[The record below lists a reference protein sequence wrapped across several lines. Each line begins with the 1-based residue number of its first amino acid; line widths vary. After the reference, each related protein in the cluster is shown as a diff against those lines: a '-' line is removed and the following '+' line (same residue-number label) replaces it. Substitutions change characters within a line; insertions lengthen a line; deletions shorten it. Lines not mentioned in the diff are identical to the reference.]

1 MELSLE
7 SRFIQ
12 EYRSSAQQARA
23 MSENWAER
31 NMYCPNCLE
40 SKVTRQIANTPVRD
54 FLCSLCLQ
62 TYQLKSQKQPFK
74 ALVND
79 AAYHT
84 FLGAVEGGTAPNL
97 ILMHYDNSRLRV
109 VDVDIIPRFFLN
121 PSCII
126 PRKPLSIHA
135 RRAGWVGCIISL
147 EKLPPDARI
156 EMVKDEK
163 IEEPRR
169 VQEKYRRFV
178 PLFLDKTLKER
189 GWTADV
195 LRCVDKSEN
204 KPSLYEKS
212 THSTENS
219 KSFTQKTG
227 MFNPKYANS
236 YRYYATMEFSSLQA
250 LENMS

>member
-1 MELSLE
+1 
-7 SRFIQ
+7 
-12 EYRSSAQQARA
+12 

-84 FLGAVEGGTAPNL
+84 FLGAVESGTAPNL

-121 PSCII
+121 SSCII

-163 IEEPRR
+163 MEEPRR

-189 GWTADV
+189 GWTADI
-195 LRCVDKSEN
+195 LRCVRQIGKQAFTLREIYAFDRELQKLHPEN
-204 KPSLYEKS
+204 RNVQPKIRQQLQVLRDYGVLKFTGAGKYE
-212 THSTENS
+212 
-219 KSFTQKTG
+219 
-227 MFNPKYANS
+227 
-236 YRYYATMEFSSLQA
+236 LV
-250 LENMS
+250 